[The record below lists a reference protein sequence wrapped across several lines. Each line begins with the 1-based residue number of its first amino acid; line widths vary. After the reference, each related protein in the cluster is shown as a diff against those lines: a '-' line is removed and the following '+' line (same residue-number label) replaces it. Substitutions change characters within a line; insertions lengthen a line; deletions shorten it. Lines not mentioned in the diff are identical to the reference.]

1 MGQGS
6 VSNRNIV
13 SKTEIASKK
22 AETKIRYYK
31 TKARKYVRKAL
42 KRHSWSNKTLYTMT
56 FIPKGFCLVTC
67 LEFQK
72 SNHDKSIQ
80 VKEFGEK
87 FNLKGERINI
97 LYIYHI
103 SYYCLFI

>member
-1 MGQGS
+1 
-6 VSNRNIV
+6 
-13 SKTEIASKK
+13 
-22 AETKIRYYK
+22 
-31 TKARKYVRKAL
+31 
-42 KRHSWSNKTLYTMT
+42 MT